1 MLQAVEPRRE
11 VVVEGVEY
19 FVEVRRSQP
28 RHYDRFAT
36 RCYAIVELPESWQA
50 TVPVP
55 DCVRAVEQ
63 LWYRELIELV
73 DVARRLVSQRAPVA
87 A

>member
-1 MLQAVEPRRE
+1 MLQTAEPRRR

-28 RHYDRFAT
+28 RHYERFAT
-36 RCYAIVELPESWQA
+36 RSYALVELPRVWQA
-50 TVPVP
+50 TLPLP
-55 DCVRAVEQ
+55 DSVRAVEQ

-73 DVARRLVSQRAPVA
+73 DAACRLVSQRAPA
-87 A
+87 AA